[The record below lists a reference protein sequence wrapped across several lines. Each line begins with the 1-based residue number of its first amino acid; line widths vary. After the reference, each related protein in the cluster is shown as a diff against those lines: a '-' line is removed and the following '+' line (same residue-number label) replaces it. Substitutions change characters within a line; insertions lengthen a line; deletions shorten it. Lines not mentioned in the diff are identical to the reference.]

1 MKVPQQWFRCYYIYL
16 INKTHEDTSLCKKMI
31 RSIINVHGKDQE
43 RQMYVSVINIEYSMY
58 KR

>member
-1 MKVPQQWFRCYYIYL
+1 MVYMLLYIL

-43 RQMYVSVINIEYSMY
+43 RQMYVSVINIAYSMC